1 MRLRD
6 DIIKRAIA
14 DYMHG
19 DQDGAL
25 AVFRKETDL
34 YIYNF
39 PRMAYRKTLDFCSD
53 FYLYVTERLDG
64 ILRNYPLDAN
74 IQFKTWFNYV
84 LRNQMISFIRYT
96 CPGEPTELTVEN
108 IDDYPSPDI
117 ISTDQA
123 DYTELRQGLAKLPPN
138 DRVVIKFYYLPE
150 MIDADDI
157 REACILFGITISA
170 ALSIQRSLIE
180 ANYADIR
187 RIRDVSSKTA
197 ELNAKLS
204 ALKHRLY
211 TVHTLDL
218 GEKNSLLEKIAR
230 LEVAR
235 SKEIRRLELPDRK
248 VFQEFTV
255 LFKNIR
261 LAQYRLSNAKK
272 RLRFEVLKILRSKD
286 EGA

>member
-19 DQDGAL
+19 DRDGAL

-39 PRMAYRKTLDFCSD
+39 PRMSYRKDLDFCSD
-53 FYLYVTERLDG
+53 FYLYVTGRLDG

-84 LRNQMISFIRYT
+84 LRNQMISYIRYA
-96 CPGEPTELTVEN
+96 CPGEPVELTVEN

-123 DYTELRQGLAKLPPN
+123 DFTELREGLSKLPPN

-157 REACILFGITISA
+157 REACALFGIPVST

-187 RIRDVSSKTA
+187 RIRDVSAKTA
-197 ELNAKLS
+197 ELNTKLS

-211 TVHTLDL
+211 TVKALDL

-235 SKEIRRLELPDRK
+235 NREIRRLELPDRK

>member
-19 DQDGAL
+19 DKDGAL

-96 CPGEPTELTVEN
+96 CPGEPTELAVEN

-157 REACILFGITISA
+157 REACKLFGITISA

-211 TVHTLDL
+211 TVKTLDL

-235 SKEIRRLELPDRK
+235 NKEIRRLELPDRK